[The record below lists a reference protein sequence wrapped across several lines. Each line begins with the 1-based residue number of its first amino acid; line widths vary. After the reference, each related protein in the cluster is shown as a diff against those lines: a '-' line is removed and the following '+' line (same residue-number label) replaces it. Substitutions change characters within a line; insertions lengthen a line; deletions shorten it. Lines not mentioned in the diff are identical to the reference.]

1 MNKIKIQS
9 MNLGVSET
17 INASAVEERKIPHL
31 KNTMKREHPDKT
43 ECGTFTA
50 LAQYL
55 VFILLAEKSQFKRN
69 YWPTP
74 TVHVC
79 SNEGK

>member
-1 MNKIKIQS
+1 

-17 INASAVEERKIPHL
+17 INVSAVEERNIPHS

-55 VFILLAEKSQFKRN
+55 VFILLAEKSQFKCN